1 MPDIETILPG
11 LMAQNPAALE
21 ATRECIA
28 EVLHGRETLVEYRE
42 RQVEP
47 DRTVQSLHVEYTPW
61 NWSRA
66 GLERRMVESW
76 LITREHD
83 RDELR
88 LERKVQGVQGVL
100 SGTTLVSI
108 DKDPNAL
115 GLHPLALPGPL
126 ATEFSLIQQIKGW
139 FTFDD
144 DVHFT
149 MCLELQSHMGLVG
162 DILEIGCYHGRS
174 TCVLAR
180 HLRKGERLVICDI
193 FAGDSG
199 EQYNDPPTV
208 DTVRRSILSFAPG
221 IEPEQLDFRECRSD
235 QLELTE
241 NDKFRFVHVDG
252 AHQTSVALNDIRLAA
267 CHLTDLG
274 IVVVDDYQHCNFP
287 GVSLAVEEFLETSPD
302 FRVLFDLNRREEEGR
317 KIYLCRCE

>member
-1 MPDIETILPG
+1 MPDIETILPE

-21 ATRECIA
+21 ATKECIA
-28 EVLHGRETLVEYRE
+28 QVLYGRETVIEYRE

-47 DRTVQSLHVEYTPW
+47 DRTVQNLYVEYTPW

-83 RDELR
+83 REEIR
-88 LERKVQGVQGVL
+88 LERRVQGVHT
-100 SGTTLVSI
+100 GTSLLAI

-115 GLHPLALPGPL
+115 GLHPLALPSPL
-126 ATEFSLIQQIKGW
+126 ATEFSLIRQIDGW

-149 MCLELQSHMGLVG
+149 MCMELQSHMGLVG

-193 FAGDSG
+193 FEGDSG
-199 EQYNDPPTV
+199 EQYNDPASV
-208 DTVRRSILSFAPG
+208 ETVRRCVLSFVPELAPD
-221 IEPEQLDFRECRSD
+221 QLDFRQCRSD
-235 QLELTE
+235 QLVLTE

-252 AHQTSVALNDIRLAA
+252 AHEKSVALHDIRLAA
-267 CHLTDLG
+267 RHLMDRG

-317 KIYLCRCE
+317 KIYLCRGK

>member
-11 LMAQNPAALE
+11 LIAQNPAALE

-28 EVLHGRETLVEYRE
+28 QVLHGRETVVEYRE

-47 DRTVQSLHVEYTPW
+47 ERTVQNLHVEYTPW

-76 LITREHD
+76 LVTKEHD

-88 LERKVQGVQGVL
+88 LERRVQGVL
-100 SGTTLVSI
+100 CGTSLVGI

-144 DVHFT
+144 AVHFT
-149 MCLELQSHMGLVG
+149 MSLELQSRLGLVG

-180 HLRKGERLVICDI
+180 HLRRGERLVICDI
-193 FAGDSG
+193 FEGDSG
-199 EQYNDPPTV
+199 EQYSDPATA
-208 DTVRRSILSFAPG
+208 DTVRRSVLSFVPDLAPG
-221 IEPEQLDFRECRSD
+221 QLDFRECRSD

-241 NDKFRFVHVDG
+241 SDKFRFVHVDG
-252 AHQTSVALNDIRLAA
+252 AHERSIALHDIRLAA
-267 CHLTDLG
+267 RHLTDGG

-302 FRVLFDLNRREEEGR
+302 FSVLFDLNRREEEGR
-317 KIYLCRCE
+317 KIYLCRGK

>member
-21 ATRECIA
+21 ATKECIA
-28 EVLHGRETLVEYRE
+28 EVLYGRETVVEYRE
-42 RQVEP
+42 RQVETA
-47 DRTVQSLHVEYTPW
+47 RTVQHLHVEYTPW

-66 GLERRMVESW
+66 GLERRMIESW

-83 RDELR
+83 HDEILM
-88 LERKVQGVQGVL
+88 ERRVQGVL
-100 SGTTLVSI
+100 AGASLLSI

-115 GLHPLALPGPL
+115 GLHPLALPGSL

-174 TCVLAR
+174 TSVLAR

-199 EQYNDPPTV
+199 EQYSDPATV
-208 DTVRRSILSFAPG
+208 DTVRRSILSFAPAL
-221 IEPEQLDFRECRSD
+221 EREQLDFRECRSD

-241 NDKFRFVHVDG
+241 DDKFRFVHVDG
-252 AHQTSVALNDIRLAA
+252 AHEKSIALHDIRLAA
-267 CHLTDLG
+267 RHLTDRG

-302 FRVLFDLNRREEEGR
+302 FCVLFDLNRREEEGR
-317 KIYLCRCE
+317 KIYLRRSK

>member
-11 LMAQNPAALE
+11 LMAQDPAALE
-21 ATRECIA
+21 ATSECIA
-28 EVLHGRETLVEYRE
+28 QVLYGREIVIEYRE

-47 DRTVQSLHVEYTPW
+47 DRIVQTLHVEYTPW

-76 LITREHD
+76 LITRERD
-83 RDELR
+83 SDELR
-88 LERKVQGVQGVL
+88 LERRVQGVL
-100 SGTTLVSI
+100 AGTRLVSI

-115 GLHPLALPGPL
+115 GLHPLALPSPL
-126 ATEFSLIQQIKGW
+126 ATAFSLIQQVKGW

-144 DVHFT
+144 YVHFT
-149 MCLELQSHMGLVG
+149 MSLELQSHMGLAG

-193 FAGDSG
+193 FEGDSG
-199 EQYNDPPTV
+199 EQYSEPPTV
-208 DTVRRSILSFAPG
+208 DSVRRLVLSFVPAL
-221 IEPEQLDFRECRSD
+221 EPEQLDFRECRSD

-252 AHQTSVALNDIRLAA
+252 AHEQSVALQDIRLAA
-267 CHLTDLG
+267 RHLMDHG

-302 FRVLFDLNRREEEGR
+302 FCVLFDLNRHEEEGR
-317 KIYLCRCE
+317 KIYLGRGK

>member
-11 LMAQNPAALE
+11 LVARSPAALE
-21 ATRECIA
+21 AAKECIA
-28 EVLHGRETLVEYRE
+28 QVLYGRETVVEYRE

-76 LITREHD
+76 LVTSEHD
-83 RDELR
+83 HDVFR
-88 LERKVQGVQGVL
+88 LERTVRGVL
-100 SGTTLVSI
+100 AGTKLVGI

-126 ATEFSLIQQIKGW
+126 ADEFSLIQQVKGW

-144 DVHFT
+144 YVHFT
-149 MCLELQSHMGLVG
+149 MCLAMQSHMGLGG

-180 HLRKGERLVICDI
+180 HLRGGERLVICDI

-199 EQYNDPPTV
+199 EQYSDPATV
-208 DTVRRSILSFAPG
+208 DSVRRSVLSFAPG
-221 IEPEQLDFRECRSD
+221 LNPEQLDFRECRSD

-241 NDKFRFVHVDG
+241 GDKFRFAHVDG
-252 AHQTSVALNDIRLAA
+252 AHERSVALHDIHLAA
-267 CHLTDLG
+267 RHLTG
-274 IVVVDDYQHCNFP
+274 GGVVVVDDYQHCNFP

-317 KIYLCRCE
+317 KVYLCKGV

>member
-11 LMAQNPAALE
+11 LVARSPAALE

-28 EVLHGRETLVEYRE
+28 QVLYGRETVVEYRE

-47 DRTVQSLHVEYTPW
+47 GRTVQSLHVEYTPW

-66 GLERRMVESW
+66 GLERRMVERW
-76 LITREHD
+76 LVTSEHD
-83 RDELR
+83 RDEFR
-88 LERKVQGVQGVL
+88 LERRVEGVRA
-100 SGTTLVSI
+100 GTRLAGI

-115 GLHPLALPGPL
+115 GLHPLALPSPL
-126 ATEFSLIQQIKGW
+126 AAEFSRIQQIKGW

-144 DVHFT
+144 YVHFT
-149 MCLELQSHMGLVG
+149 MSLRLQSQLGLAG

-180 HLRKGERLVICDI
+180 HLREGERLVVCDI
-193 FAGDSG
+193 FEGDSG
-199 EQYNDPPTV
+199 EQYSDPPTV
-208 DTVRRSILSFAPG
+208 ESVRRSVLSFVPALDPG
-221 IEPEQLDFRECRSD
+221 RLDFRACRSD

-241 NDKFRFVHVDG
+241 DDKFRFVHVDG
-252 AHQTSVALNDIRLAA
+252 AHEASVALHDIRLAA
-267 CHLTDLG
+267 RHLTDRG

-287 GVSLAVEEFLETSPD
+287 GVSLAVEEFLKTSPD

-317 KIYLCRCE
+317 KVYLCKGE

>member
-11 LMAQNPAALE
+11 LMARNPAALE
-21 ATRECIA
+21 ATKECIA
-28 EVLHGRETLVEYRE
+28 QVLYGRETVVEYRE

-47 DRTVQSLHVEYTPW
+47 DRTVQNLHVEYTPW

-83 RDELR
+83 RDEIR
-88 LERKVQGVQGVL
+88 LERRVQGVL
-100 SGTTLVSI
+100 SGTRLVGI

-126 ATEFSLIQQIKGW
+126 ATEFSLIQKIKGW

-149 MCLELQSHMGLVG
+149 MSLELQSHMGLVG

-174 TCVLAR
+174 TCVLAG

-193 FAGDSG
+193 FGGDSG
-199 EQYNDPPTV
+199 EQYSDPATV
-208 DTVRRSILSFAPG
+208 DTVRRSVLSFVPALEPG
-221 IEPEQLDFRECRSD
+221 QLDFRECRSD

-252 AHQTSVALNDIRLAA
+252 AHEMSVALHDIRLAA
-267 CHLTDLG
+267 RHLTERG

-302 FRVLFDLNRREEEGR
+302 FCVLFDLNRREEEGR
-317 KIYLCRCE
+317 KIYLCRGK